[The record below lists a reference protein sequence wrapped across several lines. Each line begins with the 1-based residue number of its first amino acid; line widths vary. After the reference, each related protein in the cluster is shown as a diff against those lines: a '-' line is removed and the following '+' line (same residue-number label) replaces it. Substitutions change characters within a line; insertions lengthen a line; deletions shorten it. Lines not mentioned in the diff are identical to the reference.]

1 MGVSNQSTGLL
12 VALGKQ
18 CKEDSEKWFGD
29 TAAPRSL
36 AHMTLAL
43 CGETGELANVV
54 KKIDRKSLDPN
65 DPAVRVHLAE
75 ECADIL
81 TYLLNV
87 ADMVGIDLEQA
98 YHIVRGKNEKRFTEQ
113 RREREARNGSAS

>member
-29 TAAPRSL
+29 TEAKSSL
-36 AHMTLAL
+36 VHHTLAL
-43 CGETGELANVV
+43 CGETGELANIV
-54 KKIDRKSLDPN
+54 KKIDRKSLDIN

-87 ADMVGIDLEQA
+87 TDMLGIDLERA
-98 YHIVRGKNEKRFTEQ
+98 YHIVRGKNDIRFTAQ
-113 RREREARNGSAS
+113 RREREKA